1 MQNIFFDI
9 GIVIIIAT
17 VFAFVAKMLKQ
28 PLIPAYVLAGIII
41 GPVLG
46 LITNTEVIV
55 TLSEIGIAFL
65 LFIVGLE
72 MNLRKLRDVGLVSSV
87 GGLVQMLSMFTVT
100 FVLAVFL
107 GFVYQEA
114 IYLGLIIAFSSTMVV
129 VKLLSDKRA
138 LDTLHGRIIIGFLL
152 MQDILAIL
160 VLSIL
165 NTMGNFS
172 FIFLVLS
179 LVKGVVVFLVAIGAS
194 RFIFPAL
201 FEFAAKSK
209 ELLLI
214 AAVSISFL
222 FSMVF
227 ANIGKIIIFLLGLLG
242 IGLSSNMIV
251 YLSPG
256 FSIAIGAFVAGITL
270 ANLPYNIEIIGRIK
284 SLRDFFAVIFF
295 VSLGME
301 LLLGSFGDLLKPL
314 LIFLVLIIFLKPL
327 ITMFLCSFFGYKKRT
342 AFNASISL
350 AQISEFSLIIV
361 AQGLFLGHLSQEIFS
376 LTVLLAVITIVL
388 TSYFI
393 KYEDKVYFKLA
404 GILEVFDKLTG
415 AYGHLE
421 YLPRKKHEVILCGYN
436 RIGYSIVN
444 TLKRLKKK
452 LLVVDF
458 NPEVV
463 VELIKDRIPCV
474 YGDVGDSEI
483 LERINLKG
491 AEMVIS
497 TVPIKRDNLLLI
509 RKTKEKNK
517 KAIIFVTSTQ
527 IKDALKLYDA
537 GADYVIM
544 PHFLGGE
551 HASLLIEDFTSD
563 INSIIK
569 TKIRHIEELK
579 NRKSL
584 GHEHPAH
591 HK

>member
-17 VFAFVAKMLKQ
+17 VFAFIAKSLKQ

-46 LITNTEVIV
+46 LITNTEVI
-55 TLSEIGIAFL
+55 TNLSEIGIAFL

-87 GGLVQMLSMFTVT
+87 GGLVQMLSIFTVT
-100 FVLAVFL
+100 FILAVFL
-107 GFVYQEA
+107 GFIYQEA

-165 NTMGNFS
+165 NTMDNFS

-194 RFIFPAL
+194 RYLFPAL
-201 FEFAAKSK
+201 FEFAAKSQ
-209 ELLLI
+209 ELLFI
-214 AAVSISFL
+214 SAVSISFL
-222 FSMVF
+222 FSIVF
-227 ANIGKIIIFLLGLLG
+227 ANIGKIIIFLIGLLG
-242 IGLSSNMIV
+242 FSLSSNMIS

-270 ANLPYNIEIIGRIK
+270 ANLPYNIEIIGKVK

-301 LLLGSFGDLLKPL
+301 LLLGSFMALLKPL

-342 AFNASISL
+342 AFSTSISL

-376 LTVLLAVITIVL
+376 LTVILAVITIVL

-393 KYEDKVYFKLA
+393 KYEDRVYFKLA
-404 GILEVFDKLTG
+404 GVLEIFDKLTG

-444 TLKRLKKK
+444 TLKKLKKK

-458 NPEVV
+458 NPEVIG
-463 VELIKDRIPCV
+463 ELIKEKVPCI
-474 YGDVGDSEI
+474 YGDIGDSEI

-509 RKTKEKNK
+509 KKTKEQNK
-517 KAIIFVTSTQ
+517 KAMIFVTSTQ
-527 IKDALKLYDA
+527 IKNALDLYDA
-537 GADYVIM
+537 GADYVIL

-551 HASLLIEDFTSD
+551 HVSLLIEDFTSD

-569 TKIRHIEELK
+569 TKINHIEDLK
-579 NRKSL
+579 KRRTL

>member
-9 GIVIIIAT
+9 GMVIIVAT
-17 VFAFVAKMLKQ
+17 VFAFIAKTLKQ

-46 LITNTEVIV
+46 LITNTEVIT

-72 MNLRKLRDVGLVSSV
+72 MNLRKLKDVGLVSSV
-87 GGLVQMLSMFTVT
+87 GGLVQMLSIFTFT
-100 FVLAVFL
+100 FILAVFL

-165 NTMGNFS
+165 NTMDNFT

-194 RFIFPAL
+194 RYIFPAL
-201 FEFAAKSK
+201 FEFAAKSQ
-209 ELLLI
+209 ELLFI
-214 AAVSISFL
+214 SAVSISFL
-222 FSMVF
+222 FSIIF
-227 ANIGKIIIFLLGLLG
+227 ANIGKIIIFLIGLLG
-242 IGLSSNMIV
+242 VSLSADMV
-251 YLSPG
+251 EYLSPG

-270 ANLPYNIEIIGRIK
+270 ANLPYNIEIIGKVK

-301 LLLGSFGDLLKPL
+301 LFLGSFMALLKPL

-342 AFNASISL
+342 AFSASISL

-361 AQGLFLGHLSQEIFS
+361 AQGLLLGHLSQEIFS
-376 LTVLLAVITIVL
+376 LTVILAVITIVL

-393 KYEDKVYFKLA
+393 KYEDRVYFKLA
-404 GILEVFDKLTG
+404 GVLEIFDKLTG

-444 TLKRLKKK
+444 TLKKLKKK

-458 NPEVV
+458 NPEVIG
-463 VELIKDRIPCV
+463 ELIKDKVPCI

-509 RKTKEKNK
+509 KKTKEQNK
-517 KAIIFVTSTQ
+517 KAMIFVTSTQ
-527 IKDALKLYDA
+527 IKNALDLYDA
-537 GADYVIM
+537 GADYVIL

-551 HASLLIEDFTSD
+551 HVSLLIEDFTSD
-563 INSIIK
+563 INSIIR
-569 TKIRHIEELK
+569 TKIKHIEDLK
-579 NRKSL
+579 KRRTL
-584 GHEHPAH
+584 GHGHPAH

>member
-17 VFAFVAKMLKQ
+17 AFAFVAKKLKQ
-28 PLIPAYVLAGIII
+28 PLIPAYVLAGIVI

-46 LITNTEVIV
+46 LITNTEVI
-55 TLSEIGIAFL
+55 TNLSEIGIAFL

-72 MNLRKLRDVGLVSSV
+72 MNLRKLKDVGMVSSV
-87 GGLVQMLSMFTVT
+87 GGLVQMLSIFTFT
-100 FVLAVFL
+100 FILAVFL
-107 GFVYQEA
+107 GFIYQEA

-129 VKLLSDKRA
+129 VKLLSDKRT

-165 NTMGNFS
+165 NTMDNFT
-172 FIFLVLS
+172 FTFLVLS
-179 LVKGVVVFLVAIGAS
+179 VVKGVIVFLVAIGAS
-194 RFIFPAL
+194 RYIFPAL
-201 FEFAAKSK
+201 FEFAAKSQ
-209 ELLLI
+209 ELLFI

-222 FSMVF
+222 FSIVF
-227 ANIGKIIIFLLGLLG
+227 ANIGKIIIFLIGMLGVS
-242 IGLSSNMIV
+242 LSSNMV
-251 YLSPG
+251 EYLSPG

-270 ANLPYNIEIIGRIK
+270 ANLPYNIEIIGKIK

-301 LLLGSFGDLLKPL
+301 LFLGSFMVLLKPL
-314 LIFLVLIIFLKPL
+314 LIFLVLVILLKPL
-327 ITMFLCSFFGYKKRT
+327 VTMFLCSFFGYKKRT
-342 AFNASISL
+342 SFSASISL

-361 AQGLFLGHLSQEIFS
+361 AQGLFLGHVSQEIFS
-376 LTVLLAVITIVL
+376 LTVILAVITIVL

-421 YLPRKKHEVILCGYN
+421 YLPRRKHEVILCGYN

-444 TLKRLKKK
+444 TLKKLKKK

-458 NPEVV
+458 NPEVIV
-463 VELIKDRIPCV
+463 DLINEKIPCI
-474 YGDVGDSEI
+474 YGDIGDSET

-497 TVPIKRDNLLLI
+497 TVPMKRDNLLLI
-509 RKTKEKNK
+509 KKTKERNK
-517 KAIIFVTSTQ
+517 KAVIFVTSTQ
-527 IKDALKLYDA
+527 IENALKLYDA
-537 GADYVIM
+537 GADYVIL

-551 HASLLIEDFTSD
+551 HVSLLIEDFTVD

-569 TKIRHIEELK
+569 TKVNHIEDLK
-579 NRKSL
+579 KRRTL

>member
-9 GIVIIIAT
+9 GMVIIVAT
-17 VFAFVAKMLKQ
+17 VFAFIAKTLKQ

-46 LITNTEVIV
+46 LITNTEVIT

-72 MNLRKLRDVGLVSSV
+72 MNLRKLKDVGLVSSV
-87 GGLVQMLSMFTVT
+87 GGLVQMLSIFTFT
-100 FVLAVFL
+100 FILAVFL

-165 NTMGNFS
+165 NTMDNFT

-194 RFIFPAL
+194 RYLFPAL
-201 FEFAAKSK
+201 FEFAAKSQ
-209 ELLLI
+209 ELLFI
-214 AAVSISFL
+214 SAVSISFL
-222 FSMVF
+222 FSIIF
-227 ANIGKIIIFLLGLLG
+227 ANIGKIIIFLIGLLG
-242 IGLSSNMIV
+242 VSLSADMV
-251 YLSPG
+251 EYLSPG

-270 ANLPYNIEIIGRIK
+270 ANLPYNIEIIGKVK

-301 LLLGSFGDLLKPL
+301 LFLGSFMALLKPL

-327 ITMFLCSFFGYKKRT
+327 ITMCLCSFFGYKKRT
-342 AFNASISL
+342 AFSASISL

-361 AQGLFLGHLSQEIFS
+361 AQGMFLGHLSQEIFS
-376 LTVLLAVITIVL
+376 LTVILAVITIVL

-393 KYEDKVYFKLA
+393 KYEDRVYFKLA
-404 GILEVFDKLTG
+404 GILEIFDKLTG

-444 TLKRLKKK
+444 TLKKLKKK

-458 NPEVV
+458 NPEVIG
-463 VELIKDRIPCV
+463 ELIKDKVPCI

-509 RKTKEKNK
+509 KKTKEQNK
-517 KAIIFVTSTQ
+517 KAMIFVTSTQ
-527 IKDALKLYDA
+527 IKNALDLYDA
-537 GADYVIM
+537 GADYVIL

-551 HASLLIEDFTSD
+551 HVSLLIEDFTSD
-563 INSIIK
+563 INSIIR
-569 TKIRHIEELK
+569 TKIKHIEDLK
-579 NRKSL
+579 KRRTL
-584 GHEHPAH
+584 GHGHPAH